1 MNKRA
6 LISACAAG
14 FAFSANYTNHAPMV
28 AVLRGDFGFNQ
39 ASAGLLTTGIFLTHA
54 LMQIPG
60 GRLSDRMGP
69 SRVMVAAL
77 AWVAVANIA
86 IAFSAAYWQLLLG
99 KTFAGIGTG
108 ACFAAGARYTV
119 GMFKGRQLHLAQGLY
134 GASVVLGSGFVLFA
148 VPQMLGAFGWRGAF
162 LGCALVAA
170 AVLAWWMFA
179 APQPDHMTP
188 AAGSLGE
195 MMAHRELWLLGWMQM
210 ASFGLMLVV
219 GTWITTLLRSE
230 FQISLKSAGL
240 LGSMVLLLGIFS
252 RPLGGWLAHSIR
264 IRVLIGI
271 SLFVNALACGVLA
284 WTHLLVIALA
294 AIVAL
299 GMGCG
304 LPYAG
309 VFNRAAALFPGRA
322 GAAMGFVNMVGI
334 VMILAGAPAVGYLAD
349 LSGQFRTSFYILGA
363 FALLAA
369 AASQAIPEQP

>member
-1 MNKRA
+1 
-6 LISACAAG
+6 
-14 FAFSANYTNHAPMV
+14 
-28 AVLRGDFGFNQ
+28 
-39 ASAGLLTTGIFLTHA
+39 
-54 LMQIPG
+54 
-60 GRLSDRMGP
+60 
-69 SRVMVAAL
+69 
-77 AWVAVANIA
+77 
-86 IAFSAAYWQLLLG
+86 
-99 KTFAGIGTG
+99 
-108 ACFAAGARYTV
+108 
-119 GMFKGRQLHLAQGLY
+119 
-134 GASVVLGSGFVLFA
+134 
-148 VPQMLGAFGWRGAF
+148 
-162 LGCALVAA
+162 
-170 AVLAWWMFA
+170 
-179 APQPDHMTP
+179 
-188 AAGSLGE
+188 
-195 MMAHRELWLLGWMQM
+195 MQM